1 MEEAEED
8 DMTCGDLGN
17 GLGRRPGGIY
27 EGENLQN
34 SYSFRSRKGSGKVC
48 NSLLL
53 AKRVEE
59 NDAAALPGSKRNSS
73 YDGSS
78 KKPVTSS
85 TQQNSCGK
93 SNLEVG
99 YSP

>member
-1 MEEAEED
+1 MEDAEED

-17 GLGRRPGGIY
+17 GLGRRPGGVY

-34 SYSFRSRKGSGKVC
+34 SYSLRSRKGSGKVC
-48 NSLLL
+48 NSLLS

-59 NDAAALPGSKRNSS
+59 SDAAALPRSEQNSF

-85 TQQNSCGK
+85 TRQNSRGK
-93 SNLEVG
+93 SNLEVN